1 MRMVDAHMHLW
12 DPARGDYGWLTPDN
26 TSLYR
31 RFSRTDAEP
40 LLSNAGIDSV
50 VLVQAAP
57 TVAETDY
64 LLSIADATPWV
75 AGVVGWVD
83 LDAADI
89 DEQIARRS
97 GNSKFV
103 GIRPMLQ
110 DIPEVS
116 WVLDPHRVRGL
127 EALMQRQLVF
137 DALIRPAHLDTMVKI
152 ADQYP
157 NLAIVLDHAAKPVVE
172 ASLDP
177 HWLKGLRLIARRANV
192 SCKLSGLASELR
204 SREDIKHIGS
214 YIQILLEVFTPS
226 RLIWGSDWPVLTTTM
241 SYEDWHGLSTQCL
254 ANLNA
259 VEFAAVMGK
268 NAIATYALALE

>member
-1 MRMVDAHMHLW
+1 MPNVDAHMHLW

-26 TSLYR
+26 LSLYR

-40 LLSNAGIDSV
+40 LLSRAGMDSV

-97 GNSKFV
+97 ENSKFV

-110 DIPEVS
+110 DIPDAA
-116 WVLDPHRVRGL
+116 WLLDPRRAPGL
-127 EALMQRQLVF
+127 GALMRRQLVF
-137 DALIRPAHLDTMVKI
+137 DALIRPEHLDTMVQI
-152 ADQYP
+152 ADRYP
-157 NLAIVLDHAAKPVVE
+157 NLNIVLDHAAKPVVE
-172 ASLDP
+172 PSFDP
-177 HWLKGLRLIARRANV
+177 NWLNAMRRIARRANV

-204 SREDIKHIGS
+204 SREHINHIES
-214 YIQILLEVFTPS
+214 CIQILLEVFTPN
-226 RLIWGSDWPVLTTTM
+226 RLMWGSDWPVLTTTM
-241 SYEDWHGLSTQCL
+241 SYEDWHYLSTRCL

-259 VEFAAVMGK
+259 MEFQRVMGK
-268 NAIATYALALE
+268 NAIATYALAIE

>member
-1 MRMVDAHMHLW
+1 MHLW

-31 RFSRTDAEP
+31 CFSRTDAEP
-40 LLSNAGIDSV
+40 LLSSAGIDSV

-64 LLSIADATPWV
+64 LLSIADVTRWV

-83 LDAADI
+83 LDAADV

-103 GIRPMLQ
+103 GIRPMLH
-110 DIPEVS
+110 DIPDVT
-116 WVLDPHRVRGL
+116 WLLDPHRLRGL
-127 EALMQRQLVF
+127 EALIRHQLVF
-137 DALIRPAHLDTMVKI
+137 DALVRPAHLATIVKI

-172 ASLDP
+172 PSPDP
-177 HWLKGLRLIARRANV
+177 HWLNAMRRIARRANV

-204 SREDIKHIGS
+204 SREDIKHIVP
-214 YIQILLEVFTPS
+214 YIQILLELFTPS
-226 RLIWGSDWPVLTTTM
+226 RLLWGSDWPVLTTTM
-241 SYEDWHGLSTQCL
+241 SYEDWHCLSTQCL

-259 VEFAAVMGK
+259 TEFEAVMGK
-268 NAIATYALALE
+268 NAIATYALALG

>member
-1 MRMVDAHMHLW
+1 MPIVDAHMHLW
-12 DPARGDYGWLTPDN
+12 DPARDDYGWLTPDN
-26 TSLYR
+26 SSLYR

-40 LLSNAGIDSV
+40 LLSRSRVDSV

-64 LLSIADATPWV
+64 LLSIAEETPWV

-97 GNSKFV
+97 GHSKFV

-110 DIPEVS
+110 DIPDVA
-116 WVLDPHRVRGL
+116 WLLAPHRVRGL
-127 EALMQRQLVF
+127 ESLMHRQLVF
-137 DALIRPAHLDTMVKI
+137 DALIRPAHLDVMMQI
-152 ADQYP
+152 ADRYP
-157 NLAIVLDHAAKPVVE
+157 NLTIVLDHAAKPVVE
-172 ASLDP
+172 TPFDP
-177 HWLKGLRLIARRANV
+177 HWLDGMRRIASRANV
-192 SCKLSGLASELR
+192 FCKLSGLASELR
-204 SREDIKHIGS
+204 SQGDIRHIAS
-214 YIQILLEVFTPS
+214 YIQILLELFTPS
-226 RLIWGSDWPVLTTTM
+226 RLIWGSDWPVLTSMM
-241 SYEDWHGLSTQCL
+241 SYEDWRHLSMQCL

-259 VEFAAVMGK
+259 MELERVMGK